1 MKKIILPFAFSV
13 SIISPAY
20 STDANLSVTPIDY
33 NNPADSI
40 TDFNL
45 LTGTWNASEQVQFCP
60 YEGSGNSPKDKGA
73 IVSSSELSGYSM
85 KLEGVTYTIFSSKMA
100 GIGWIM
106 GAKDTAAPL
115 WTPLNSTETV
125 VYPYLNSSSQSNN
138 LGANVRF
145 AFVKL
150 PGNLPMGVNTFSKQE
165 IAKFKCYFKNKLV
178 QTASINVNTATIN
191 VASLA
196 CKVNSAKN
204 VPIPLGVFMSNDLPA
219 ISKNFGN
226 FSTSVDLSCDSGVIP
241 WMTISDASNSN
252 NITDIINLSPDST
265 ATGIGVQVFYNNQT
279 VAKSL
284 GLDSTSK
291 GNPNQ
296 FQVGSKTTG
305 NGQLV
310 SIPLEF
316 KYIRTQ
322 EVVTPGDANAA
333 ATVTFSYQ

>member
-1 MKKIILPFAFSV
+1 MKKIILSLAFSV
-13 SIISPAY
+13 VVISPAY
-20 STDANLSVTPIDY
+20 STDANLSVPTIDY

-45 LTGTWNASEQVQFCP
+45 LTGAWNVSEHVQFCP
-60 YEGSGNSPKDKGA
+60 LAESNNNQKDKGA
-73 IVSSSELSGYSM
+73 IVSSSGLSGYSTE
-85 KLEGVTYTIFSSKMA
+85 LDGVTYTIFESKMA

-106 GAKDTAAPL
+106 GAKDTAATQ
-115 WTPLNSTETV
+115 WTPLKSTETV
-125 VYPYLNSSSQSNN
+125 VYPYPNSSSQTNN

-150 PGNLPMGVNTFSKQE
+150 PGNIPMGVNTFSKQE
-165 IAKFKCYFKNKLV
+165 IAKFKCYLRNQLV
-178 QTASINVNTATIN
+178 QTALISVNTATIN

-204 VPIPLGVFMSNDLPA
+204 VPIPLGIFMSNDLPA
-219 ISKNFGN
+219 VSKNFGN

-252 NITDIINLSPDST
+252 NTTDIINLSPDST

-279 VAKSL
+279 VAKPL

-291 GNPNQ
+291 GNSNQ
-296 FQVGSKTTG
+296 FQVGNKTTG

-310 SIPLEF
+310 SIPLQF